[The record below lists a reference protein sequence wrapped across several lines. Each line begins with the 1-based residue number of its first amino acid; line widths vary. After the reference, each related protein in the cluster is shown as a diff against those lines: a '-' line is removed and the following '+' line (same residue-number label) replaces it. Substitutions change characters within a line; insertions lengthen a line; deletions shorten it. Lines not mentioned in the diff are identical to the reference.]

1 MSWGKTDGTLLSID
15 GTAMPVPSKYD
26 LTYQDLSASDAG
38 RNMDGKMFKSKIDPK
53 GTARTIDL
61 EWKAKQQSEGHTIL
75 EALGTNEYMQ
85 VSFFDYFKGS
95 AESNIWM
102 YAGDRK
108 CSTHFIKKIGSGN
121 NSSVNPVYTIT
132 CTLIE
137 VDPVNN
143 STPGTG
149 ESSGGSS

>member
-1 MSWGKTDGTLLSID
+1 MSWNHTDGTLLKI
-15 GTAMPVPSKYD
+15 GNQAMPVPSKYD

-61 EWKAKQQSEGHTIL
+61 EWKAKEQSEGETVL
-75 EALGTNEYMQ
+75 SALGTDEYMQ
-85 VSFFDYFKGS
+85 VSFYDFFKGEV
-95 AESNIWM
+95 AQNIWM

-108 CSTHFIKKIGSGN
+108 CSTHLIRKINGTI
-121 NSSVNPVYTIT
+121 NPIYTIT

-143 STPGTG
+143 STPG
-149 ESSGGSS
+149 E